1 MSNKGKRY
9 TSQKPKLNIKKVIA
23 VLFVFAVIIMAIT
36 GVIKLFNG
44 SGNND
49 DKTVPNR
56 YFAVYTDDKWGVIN
70 SKGET
75 IIKPEYTE
83 AIIIPDNSKDL
94 FLCTYDVNYTDNTY
108 KTKVINSKN
117 EEIITGY
124 YAVMALENYDSDNN
138 VWYENDV
145 LLSLKDGK
153 YGFVNSSNE
162 KVVDYIYDD
171 ATEQNE
177 YGYAAVKKDGLWGAV
192 DSKGNIVIE
201 PTYNLDNNLVINFI
215 GKFHLGTDLN
225 MNYYC
230 EK

>member
-49 DKTVPNR
+49 DKTAPNR

-138 VWYENDV
+138 VWYE
-145 LLSLKDGK
+145 
-153 YGFVNSSNE
+153 
-162 KVVDYIYDD
+162 
-171 ATEQNE
+171 
-177 YGYAAVKKDGLWGAV
+177 
-192 DSKGNIVIE
+192 
-201 PTYNLDNNLVINFI
+201 
-215 GKFHLGTDLN
+215 
-225 MNYYC
+225 MMYYYH
-230 EK
+230 